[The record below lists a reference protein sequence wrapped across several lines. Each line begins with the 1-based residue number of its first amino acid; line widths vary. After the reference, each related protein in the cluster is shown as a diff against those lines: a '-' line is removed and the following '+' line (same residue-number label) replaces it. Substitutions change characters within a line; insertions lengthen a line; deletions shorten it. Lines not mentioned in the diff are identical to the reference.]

1 MDGIDT
7 SMIYAMAV
15 GMIVVAGGLL
25 YALLARN
32 EQRRPL
38 GAVQWVGTLIAG
50 LAMISGIWLIV
61 MTAQVDGSVVTPSR
75 GAIASPD
82 QIEDM
87 DLLAPAEDFEF
98 KLVAN
103 GEAQSLSDL
112 EGKVVILNLWA
123 TWCPPCLYEIPD
135 LNRIHRDYADSG
147 VVVLSVSDELPEELR
162 AFSNTR
168 PLETLS
174 AFVDPSDGLP
184 QSVRAGLEIRPTSY
198 VIDRDGMLR
207 KYILGA
213 RSYSYF
219 RRAIEPHL

>member
-1 MDGIDT
+1 MEGMNT
-7 SMIYAMAV
+7 SMVYAMAV
-15 GMIVVAGGLL
+15 VMIVVAGGLL

-32 EQRRPL
+32 ENRRPV
-38 GAVQWVGTLIAG
+38 GAVQWVGTVIAG

-82 QIEDM
+82 QMEDV
-87 DLLAPAEDFEF
+87 DLLAPAEDFDF
-98 KLVAN
+98 KLVAT

-112 EGKVVILNLWA
+112 EGKVIILNLWA

-162 AFSNTR
+162 AFGNTR
-168 PLETLS
+168 PLETMS
-174 AFVDPSDGLP
+174 AFVSPSARLP
-184 QSVRAGLEIRPTSY
+184 RAIRAGLEIRPTSY
-198 VIDRDGMLR
+198 VIDREGMLR

-219 RRAIEPHL
+219 RRSIEPYL